1 MAENPK
7 KTNEEP
13 SFLNPEAKSEKAFF
27 WTDLLRW
34 FCFPLLCV
42 FAEYAVAYTDWSG
55 GDKFLVVC
63 ALFTMAITWV
73 KIFSPN
79 RAKKEALAG
88 NEARA
93 KRILS
98 LSKSSL
104 RWILFSPVLAFLY
117 ARVFLDDAPSGYAWV
132 CAFHIVFDFCVL
144 GWKVAKIIEECPPP
158 VYHVKLDDVDRELF
172 ENKRKK

>member
-7 KTNEEP
+7 KPNEEP
-13 SFLNPEAKSEKAFF
+13 SFLNPEANSEKSFSSMDFLCWFF
-27 WTDLLRW
+27 
-34 FCFPLLCV
+34 FPLLCV
-42 FAEYAVAYTDWSG
+42 YAEYAVAFTDWSG
-55 GDKFLVVC
+55 ENKFLVVC

-79 RAKKEALAG
+79 CAKKEALAG

-98 LSKSSL
+98 LSKSSW
-104 RWILFSPVLAFLY
+104 RWILFSPVLARLCEL
-117 ARVFLDDAPSGYAWV
+117 VFSYDEPFGYSLVWFFH
-132 CAFHIVFDFCVL
+132 AFFGLGVL
-144 GWKVAKIIEECPPP
+144 CWKVAKSIEECPPP